1 MKTLHVLSWISFLL
15 LATLLAQS
23 QEPEPARV
31 LPDDRDLANAILRP
45 RTDDFVPGVVIV
57 KPREGVAAR
66 SAQDNAASQL
76 GFEAETAP
84 TAGGE
89 IVYRLTP
96 GTRSALGRE
105 DLERATLDAVRALGQ
120 RPDVEYAQPDY
131 YLHIAEAPN
140 DPLLGDQWNYS
151 NHGYGPGR
159 SPGGANVAS
168 AWQTTQGSP
177 SVVVAVLDTGI
188 LFDHPDI
195 AGSPNLV
202 AGYDFISNS
211 AMANDG
217 DGRDADPSDSG
228 DAINTNECAPGI
240 PPEPRPSSWHG
251 SHVAGIV
258 GVGRTDNGVGIA
270 GVNWNAKVQPV
281 RVLGKCGGS
290 TLDITAAIRWAAGIA
305 VAGAPPNP
313 TPAKILNMSLGS
325 DRPCDAAF
333 QSAIDDAFAQGVTV
347 VVAAGN
353 DAIDAAGANPAGC
366 QNVITVA
373 ASDARGYLATRYS
386 NYGNR
391 VEIMAPGGDVQQDYD
406 EDGKVDGVLSIVKG
420 GYQRYNGTSMA
431 APHVAG
437 AAALLL
443 AQKPALTPAQVLQE
457 LQSYAIPK
465 TSLECPRP
473 CGAGGLNAHFGKYL
487 FLAPAYAPDLAG
499 NDSIQVIVALKSTGG
514 AVSGASVD
522 LSSVNSNV
530 ASVGAASGVTNA
542 DGRFETTINGESR
555 GETQVSAN
563 TADQSNDAF
572 VKVPALS
579 VWAIAGFVGFGLIA
593 RGRARGRR
601 E

>member
-1 MKTLHVLSWISFLL
+1 V
-15 LATLLAQS
+15 
-23 QEPEPARV
+23 
-31 LPDDRDLANAILRP
+31 
-45 RTDDFVPGVVIV
+45 
-57 KPREGVAAR
+57 
-66 SAQDNAASQL
+66 
-76 GFEAETAP
+76 
-84 TAGGE
+84 
-89 IVYRLTP
+89 
-96 GTRSALGRE
+96 
-105 DLERATLDAVRALGQ
+105 
-120 RPDVEYAQPDY
+120 
-131 YLHIAEAPN
+131 
-140 DPLLGDQWNYS
+140 
-151 NHGYGPGR
+151 
-159 SPGGANVAS
+159 GA
-168 AWQTTQGSP
+168 
-177 SVVVAVLDTGI
+177 
-188 LFDHPDI
+188 
-195 AGSPNLV
+195 
-202 AGYDFISNS
+202 
-211 AMANDG
+211 
-217 DGRDADPSDSG
+217 
-228 DAINTNECAPGI
+228 
-240 PPEPRPSSWHG
+240 
-251 SHVAGIV
+251 
-258 GVGRTDNGVGIA
+258 GRTDNGVGIA

>member
-1 MKTLHVLSWISFLL
+1 MKALHTILWVLFLAFAAL
-15 LATLLAQS
+15 FARS
-23 QEPEPARV
+23 QEPESARV
-31 LPDDRDLANAILRP
+31 LPDDRDLANAVMRP

-66 SAQDNAASQL
+66 GVQDEAGAQL
-76 GFEAETAP
+76 GFEAETAA

-89 IVYRLTP
+89 IVYRVTAA
-96 GTRSALGRE
+96 TRSALGAA
-105 DLERATLDAVRALGQ
+105 DLKKATLDAVRAFGQ
-120 RPDVEYAQPDY
+120 RADVEYAQPDY
-131 YLHIAEAPN
+131 YLHAVDAPN
-140 DPLLGDQWNYS
+140 DPLLADQWNYS
-151 NHGYGPGR
+151 NHGFGPGR
-159 SPGGANVAS
+159 SPGGANVAA
-168 AWQTTQGSP
+168 AWQTTQGSS
-177 SVVVAVLDTGI
+177 SVVVAVIDTGI
-188 LFDHPDI
+188 LPDHPDI

-202 AGYDFISNS
+202 AGYDFISDP
-211 AMANDG
+211 ARANDG
-217 DGRDADPSDSG
+217 DGRDADPSDPG
-228 DAINTNECAPGI
+228 DAVNAGQCGPGI

-258 GVGRTDNGVGIA
+258 GVGRTNNGTGIA
-270 GVNWNAKVQPV
+270 GINWNARIQAL
-281 RVLGKCGGS
+281 RVLGKCGGT
-290 TLDITAAIRWAAGIA
+290 TLDISAAIRWAAGIA
-305 VAGAPPNP
+305 VAGAPQNQ
-313 TPAKILNMSLGS
+313 TPAKVINMSLGS
-325 DRPCDAAF
+325 DRPCDPAF
-333 QSAIDDAFAQGVTV
+333 QNAIDDAFNRGVTV

-386 NYGNR
+386 NFGAT

-465 TSLECPRP
+465 TALECPKP

-487 FLAPAYAPDLAG
+487 FLAPAYAADLGG
-499 NDSIQVIVALKSTGG
+499 NDSIPAVVALKGATGP
-514 AVSGASVD
+514 VSGASID
-522 LSSVNSNV
+522 LSSANSNV
-530 ASVGAASGVTNA
+530 ATVGAASGVTNA
-542 DGRFETTINGESR
+542 EGRFETTVNGESS
-555 GETQVSAN
+555 GETQISAK
-563 TADQSNDAF
+563 TAGESNDAF

-579 VWAIAGFVGFGLIA
+579 LPAVFGLLALGVIA
-593 RGRARGRR
+593 RLRGRR